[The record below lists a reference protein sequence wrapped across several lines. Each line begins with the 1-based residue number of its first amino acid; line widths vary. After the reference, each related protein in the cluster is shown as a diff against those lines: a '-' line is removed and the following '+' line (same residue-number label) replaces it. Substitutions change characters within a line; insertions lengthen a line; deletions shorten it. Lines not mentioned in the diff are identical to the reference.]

1 MSFSVTA
8 PKTIVLL
15 GSTGSI
21 GTQTLEL
28 VKQFSDRFS
37 VCGLVAGRNV
47 SLLQKQ
53 MEIFKPRWVSVATE
67 EEAVVL
73 KTAGSSD
80 TARIGFY
87 GVWKDMIK
95 SPPWRKPNW

>member
-1 MSFSVTA
+1 MSYPVNA
-8 PKTIVLL
+8 PKVIALL

-28 VKQFSDRFS
+28 VNQFPERFS

-53 MEIFKPRWVSVATE
+53 IEIFRPRWVSVATE
-67 EEAVVL
+67 EEAL
-73 KTAGSSD
+73 ALHQGRDLSYT
-80 TARIGFY
+80 TPRIGFC
-87 GVWKDMIK
+87 GVWKDMI
-95 SPPWRKPNW
+95 